1 MEGVFFFF
9 KTHIKILSYE
19 VRAMLKDERV
29 FLKPLTG
36 IRAIA
41 AFLVFLYHY
50 NIFVPQKDKLS
61 AWGIIDELHIG
72 VTLFFVLSG
81 FLITYRYYDRH
92 HEIFTKRFY
101 IKRFARI
108 YPLFF
113 ILTSL
118 TYIHLLINGQSL
130 DFGLLRAYLL
140 NISLLS
146 GFFNELKFSGIPQA
160 WSLTVEEL
168 FYLSTPILF
177 FFLKK
182 KLSNAIIICLSL
194 LLLGGLFIGLGNW
207 FTMPYGFFDSMEFM
221 LTYTFFGRCL
231 EFIIGMLLAIFY
243 LKNKVRL
250 LRGKYNYKS
259 YLGLFATFGSVL
271 LLVFLS
277 LNGGAH
283 QLYYKHLTI
292 TFLLPVFGI
301 APLYLGLITEK
312 TIIASILSSKLFQL
326 LGKASY
332 AFYLIHLGFIASFL
346 ANIIPHTL
354 GLFIVL
360 NILAILLYLI
370 IEQPL
375 NKRIKLRFKNKNS
388 L

>member
-259 YLGLFATFGSVL
+259 YLGLFAIFGSVL

-332 AFYLIHLGFIASFL
+332 AFYLIHLGFMASFL

>member
-221 LTYTFFGRCL
+221 LTYTYYWNAFG
-231 EFIIGMLLAIFY
+231 
-243 LKNKVRL
+243 
-250 LRGKYNYKS
+250 
-259 YLGLFATFGSVL
+259 
-271 LLVFLS
+271 
-277 LNGGAH
+277 H
-283 QLYYKHLTI
+283 
-292 TFLLPVFGI
+292 LLP
-301 APLYLGLITEK
+301 
-312 TIIASILSSKLFQL
+312 
-326 LGKASY
+326 
-332 AFYLIHLGFIASFL
+332 
-346 ANIIPHTL
+346 
-354 GLFIVL
+354 
-360 NILAILLYLI
+360 
-370 IEQPL
+370 
-375 NKRIKLRFKNKNS
+375 
-388 L
+388 

>member
-259 YLGLFATFGSVL
+259 YLGLFAIFGSVL

>member
-1 MEGVFFFF
+1 
-9 KTHIKILSYE
+9 
-19 VRAMLKDERV
+19 
-29 FLKPLTG
+29 
-36 IRAIA
+36 
-41 AFLVFLYHY
+41 
-50 NIFVPQKDKLS
+50 
-61 AWGIIDELHIG
+61 
-72 VTLFFVLSG
+72 
-81 FLITYRYYDRH
+81 
-92 HEIFTKRFY
+92 
-101 IKRFARI
+101 
-108 YPLFF
+108 
-113 ILTSL
+113 
-118 TYIHLLINGQSL
+118 
-130 DFGLLRAYLL
+130 
-140 NISLLS
+140 
-146 GFFNELKFSGIPQA
+146 
-160 WSLTVEEL
+160 
-168 FYLSTPILF
+168 
-177 FFLKK
+177 
-182 KLSNAIIICLSL
+182 
-194 LLLGGLFIGLGNW
+194 
-207 FTMPYGFFDSMEFM
+207 
-221 LTYTFFGRCL
+221 
-231 EFIIGMLLAIFY
+231 MLLAIFY

-259 YLGLFATFGSVL
+259 YLGLFAIFGSVL